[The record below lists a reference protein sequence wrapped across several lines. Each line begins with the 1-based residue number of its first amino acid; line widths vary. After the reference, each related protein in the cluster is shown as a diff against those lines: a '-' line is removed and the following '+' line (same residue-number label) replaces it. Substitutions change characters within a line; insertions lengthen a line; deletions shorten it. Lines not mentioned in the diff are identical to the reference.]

1 MLYLLSQEP
10 RMIRL
15 RVAALVLSAFVAV
28 GAGCQTARSLLGG
41 ASARPAAARSQK
53 DIAACE
59 KMCEVAGDAEKNSS
73 AVSACKKDCR
83 N

>member
-1 MLYLLSQEP
+1 MNP
-10 RMIRL
+10 V
-15 RVAALVLSAFVAV
+15 RVAALVLTAFVAF
-28 GAGCQTARSLLGG
+28 GAGCQTTQSVLG

-59 KMCEVAGDAEKNSS
+59 KMCEVAGDAEQNAS
-73 AVSACKKDCR
+73 AVAACKKDCR